1 MAKLNPFD
9 YVKSI
14 NEKKYIDEV
23 RDYNPYLTNRSL
35 SYHLD
40 AVMMAQEMNKYPRLP
55 NICQYDFLYQAVR
68 KGRRFG
74 GWYKEEVNP
83 HLEMVMEFY
92 GYSKQKALQALQ
104 VLTQDQLRQ
113 INERMDTGGR

>member
-1 MAKLNPFD
+1 MAVNPFD
-9 YVKSI
+9 FVKSI
-14 NEKKYIDEV
+14 NDKKYIDDV
-23 RDYNPYLTNRSL
+23 SGYNPYLTNRSL

-55 NICQYDFLYQAVR
+55 HICQYDFLYQAVR

-74 GWYKEEVNP
+74 GWYKEDTNP
-83 HLEMVMEFY
+83 HLEMEMEFY

-104 VLTQDQLRQ
+104 ILTQDQLRQ
-113 INERMDTGGR
+113 IKERMDTGGR